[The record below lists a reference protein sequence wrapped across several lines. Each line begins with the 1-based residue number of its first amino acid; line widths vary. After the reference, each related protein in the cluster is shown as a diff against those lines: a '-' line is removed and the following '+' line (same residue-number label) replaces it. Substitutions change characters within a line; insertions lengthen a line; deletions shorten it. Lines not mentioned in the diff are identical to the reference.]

1 MKKQTIL
8 AAVMVLGGVFAVAG
22 GLAWWKYREIEK
34 ARNQPP
40 MPEPPESVQVV
51 EARMVTWQPTARLS
65 GTVVALQSVVLKNE
79 VAGTVREVRFESG
92 QRVNAGDILVTL
104 DDSTEQ
110 ADLAAAEA
118 TRRVADASIVAAKAD
133 LDWSRANF
141 NRMLQASEA
150 RVAPVADVDRARSEL
165 EGNQGRL
172 ARAEAQ
178 LEQAQAQVLQVKTL
192 IDKKTI
198 RAPFDALVGLRN
210 IHPGQYLAEGT
221 DIAGLQA
228 VSDRIYLDF
237 ALPQEQAFRVKPGDV
252 VMANAEVLGPDPV
265 RIEVV
270 ALDAVANATTRN
282 IRVRSIVENTGQI
295 LRPGMFVDVSV
306 PVGTSG
312 EFVAVPITAV
322 RRASY
327 GDHLFI
333 VADGDKP
340 GELRARQRFVRLG
353 PSLGQHVIVAE
364 GLKPGE
370 RVAAEGSFKLHEN
383 SLVLPAGAAPT
394 AAAARPGTPGSTGE
408 AAGSGEAQAAAPGRG
423 RNHRSPLKR
432 RREQTQS
439 VESEATVPRRSREI
453 DSCRPP
459 RSQTPSS
466 AGLCSR
472 SWST

>member
-1 MKKQTIL
+1 MKKQTIV
-8 AAVMVLGGVFAVAG
+8 AAVLVLGGVFAVG
-22 GLAWWKYREIEK
+22 GSLAWWKYREIEK

-51 EARMVTWQPTARLS
+51 EAQTVTWQPTARLS

-92 QRVNAGDILVTL
+92 QRVKQGDILVTL

-118 TRRVADASIVAAKAD
+118 TRRVAEASIVAAKAD
-133 LDWSRANF
+133 LAWSEANY

-150 RVAPVADVDRARSEL
+150 RVAPIADVDRARSEL
-165 EGNQGRL
+165 EGNRGRL
-172 ARAEAQ
+172 ARAEAD

-210 IHPGQYLAEGT
+210 IHPGQYLAEGSE
-221 DIAGLQA
+221 IAGLQA

-237 ALPQEQAFRVKPGDV
+237 ALPQDQAFRVKPGDV
-252 VMANAEVLGPDPV
+252 VMANADVLGPDPV

-333 VADGDKP
+333 VMPGEKP

-353 PSLGQHVIVAE
+353 PSLGQQVIVAE
-364 GLKPGE
+364 GIKPGE
-370 RVAAEGSFKLHEN
+370 RVAAEGSFKLREN
-383 SLVLPAGAAPT
+383 SLVMPAGAAPT
-394 AAAARPGTPGSTGE
+394 TATAPPGSTDDPADAGE
-408 AAGSGEAQAAAPGRG
+408 AHAAAPAGPG
-423 RNHRSPLKR
+423 S
-432 RREQTQS
+432 T
-439 VESEATVPRRSREI
+439 EAR
-453 DSCRPP
+453 
-459 RSQTPSS
+459 
-466 AGLCSR
+466 
-472 SWST
+472 

>member
-1 MKKQTIL
+1 MKKQTIV
-8 AAVMVLGGVFAVAG
+8 AAVLVLGGVFAVG
-22 GLAWWKYREIEK
+22 GSLAWWKYREIEK

-51 EARMVTWQPTARLS
+51 EAQTVTWQPTARLS

-92 QRVNAGDILVTL
+92 QRVKQGDILVTL

-118 TRRVADASIVAAKAD
+118 TRRVAEASIVAAKAD
-133 LDWSRANF
+133 LAWSEANY

-150 RVAPVADVDRARSEL
+150 RVAPIADVDRARSEL
-165 EGNQGRL
+165 EGNRGRL
-172 ARAEAQ
+172 ARAEAE

-210 IHPGQYLAEGT
+210 IHPGQYLAEGSE
-221 DIAGLQA
+221 IAGLQA

-237 ALPQEQAFRVKPGDV
+237 ALPQDQAFRVKPGDV
-252 VMANAEVLGPDPV
+252 VMANADVLGPDPV

-333 VADGDKP
+333 VMPGEKP

-353 PSLGQHVIVAE
+353 PSLGQQVIVAE
-364 GLKPGE
+364 GIKPGE
-370 RVAAEGSFKLHEN
+370 RVAAEGSFKLREN
-383 SLVLPAGAAPT
+383 SLVMPAGAAPT
-394 AAAARPGTPGSTGE
+394 TATAPPGSTDDPADAGE
-408 AAGSGEAQAAAPGRG
+408 AHAAAPAGPG
-423 RNHRSPLKR
+423 S
-432 RREQTQS
+432 T
-439 VESEATVPRRSREI
+439 EAR
-453 DSCRPP
+453 
-459 RSQTPSS
+459 
-466 AGLCSR
+466 
-472 SWST
+472 

>member
-1 MKKQTIL
+1 MKKQTIV
-8 AAVMVLGGVFAVAG
+8 AAVLVLGGVFAVG
-22 GLAWWKYREIEK
+22 GSLAWWKYREIEK

-51 EARMVTWQPTARLS
+51 EAQTVTWQPTARLS

-92 QRVNAGDILVTL
+92 QRVKQGDILVTL

-118 TRRVADASIVAAKAD
+118 TRRVAEASIVAAKAD
-133 LDWSRANF
+133 LAWSEANY

-150 RVAPVADVDRARSEL
+150 RVAPIADVDRARSEL
-165 EGNQGRL
+165 EGNRGRL
-172 ARAEAQ
+172 ARAEAE

-210 IHPGQYLAEGT
+210 IHPGQYLAEGSE
-221 DIAGLQA
+221 IAGLQA

-237 ALPQEQAFRVKPGDV
+237 ALPQDQAFRVKPGDV
-252 VMANAEVLGPDPV
+252 VMANADVLGPNQV

-333 VADGDKP
+333 VLPGEKP

-353 PSLGQHVIVAE
+353 PSLGQQVIVAE
-364 GLKPGE
+364 GIKPGE
-370 RVAAEGSFKLHEN
+370 RVAAEGSFKLREN
-383 SLVLPAGAAPT
+383 SLVMPAGAAPT
-394 AAAARPGTPGSTGE
+394 TATAPPGSTDDPADAGE
-408 AAGSGEAQAAAPGRG
+408 AHAAAPAGPG
-423 RNHRSPLKR
+423 S
-432 RREQTQS
+432 T
-439 VESEATVPRRSREI
+439 EAR
-453 DSCRPP
+453 
-459 RSQTPSS
+459 
-466 AGLCSR
+466 
-472 SWST
+472 

>member
-1 MKKQTIL
+1 MKKQTIV
-8 AAVMVLGGVFAVAG
+8 AAVLVLGGVFAVG
-22 GLAWWKYREIEK
+22 GSLAWWKYREIEK

-51 EARMVTWQPTARLS
+51 EAQTVTWQPTARLS

-92 QRVNAGDILVTL
+92 QRVKQGDILVTL

-118 TRRVADASIVAAKAD
+118 TRRVAEASIVAAKAD
-133 LDWSRANF
+133 LAWSEANY

-150 RVAPVADVDRARSEL
+150 RVAPIADVDRARSEL
-165 EGNQGRL
+165 EGNRGRL
-172 ARAEAQ
+172 ARAEAE

-210 IHPGQYLAEGT
+210 IHPGQYLAEGSE
-221 DIAGLQA
+221 IAGLQA

-237 ALPQEQAFRVKPGDV
+237 ALPQDQAFRVKPGDV
-252 VMANAEVLGPDPV
+252 VMANADVLGPDPV

-333 VADGDKP
+333 VMPGEKS

-353 PSLGQHVIVAE
+353 PSLGQQVIVAE
-364 GLKPGE
+364 GIKPGE
-370 RVAAEGSFKLHEN
+370 RVAAEGSFKLREN
-383 SLVLPAGAAPT
+383 SLIMPAGAAPT
-394 AAAARPGTPGSTGE
+394 TATAPPGATGDPADAGE
-408 AAGSGEAQAAAPGRG
+408 AHAAAPGG
-423 RNHRSPLKR
+423 PGS
-432 RREQTQS
+432 T
-439 VESEATVPRRSREI
+439 EAR
-453 DSCRPP
+453 
-459 RSQTPSS
+459 
-466 AGLCSR
+466 
-472 SWST
+472 